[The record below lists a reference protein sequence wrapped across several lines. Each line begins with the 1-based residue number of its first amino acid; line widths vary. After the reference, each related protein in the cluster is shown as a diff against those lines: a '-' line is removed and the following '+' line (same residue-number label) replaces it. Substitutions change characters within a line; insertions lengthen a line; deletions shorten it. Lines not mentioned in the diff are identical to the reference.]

1 MGAKPPIGVVI
12 LAAGGSSRLGTPKQL
27 LNIGGDTLLGRAA
40 RTALASGVDRVVV
53 VLGAHADACRQA
65 LAGLPLD
72 LVVHPQWAEGQA
84 SSIHAGLTRLQAIAP
99 AAAIIMLCDQP
110 RISPPVI
117 AALIDR
123 YRVTGARVV
132 SSRYASAALGPP
144 ALFDKSVF
152 DDLLALT
159 GDAGAKR
166 IIAANLAEAISFPDG
181 DVDIDTEADLAKL
194 PDIGPADFTPPPPG
208 HRRVE

>member
-1 MGAKPPIGVVI
+1 VGAKPPIGVVI
-12 LAAGGSSRLGTPKQL
+12 LAAGDSSRLGTPKQL
-27 LNIGGDTLLGRAA
+27 VALGDDTLLGRAA
-40 RTALASGVDRVVV
+40 RTALASRADRVVI

-65 LAGLPLD
+65 LTGLPVD
-72 LVVHPQWAEGQA
+72 LVVNAEWAEGQA
-84 SSIHAGLTRLQAIAP
+84 SSLRAGITGLQAMAP

-110 RISPPVI
+110 WTSPALI
-117 AALIDR
+117 DALIDR
-123 YRVTGARVV
+123 YRATGSPVI
-132 SSRYASAALGPP
+132 SSRYASGALGPP
-144 ALFDKSVF
+144 ALFDRSVF

-194 PDIGPADFTPPPPG
+194 PAIGSADFTPAPPG